1 MFSSLVPWRYSFS
14 GKASMAGFGL
24 ALHPGMQRTKASRR
38 SVGSDLLP
46 RLDQKVVFEEGISTR
61 GGEWVPL
68 SFWICVI
75 GLRYKMCCVW
85 VRVCMRMHFCLLA
98 CVCTRVHFSLRV
110 CVCTSV
116 CVCVFLA
123 RTSPYVF
130 PVRHQSS
137 KRLAKVN

>member
-85 VRVCMRMHFCLLA
+85 VRVCLHAHAFLLA
-98 CVCTRVHFSLRV
+98 CVCMYACAFFIACV
-110 CVCTSV
+110 CVHKR
-116 CVCVFLA
+116 VCVFLA